1 MMPATS
7 SDCDAPWFTWAP
19 SGRRSIT
26 IRRASAG
33 FAARSTVIPF
43 ASRAAVARFTLASSA
58 TVPNRRVMDGSS
70 SGLSSLI
77 TFPPGVPGGK
87 LASANTSPR
96 PSLLHKQLLSKP
108 DVAGLLD
115 QVVADALPGRRG
127 LGAWRALLRAHAT
140 LMRQLGTD
148 LESKTGLHLGDF
160 DVLGQLAEAGGALR
174 MTELAERTLSSRS
187 AMTRRIDRMADEGLV
202 RRANAD
208 GDARGVVVA
217 LTDAGLRRLT
227 ETVPIH
233 LRGVAELFVGRLD
246 DQELADLERILD
258 KVTLDCNFG

>member
-1 MMPATS
+1 MMPDTS
-7 SDCDAPWFTWAP
+7 SDCDAPWCTWAP
-19 SGRRSIT
+19 SGMRSNT
-26 IRRASAG
+26 IRRASAA

-43 ASRAAVARFTLASSA
+43 ASRAAVDRFTVASSA
-58 TVPNRRVMDGSS
+58 TVPNRRVIDGSS
-70 SGLSSLI
+70 SGLSSLT
-77 TFPPGVPGGK
+77 TFPPGCPGGI

-96 PSLLHKQLLSKP
+96 VSLLHRQVLSTP

-115 QVVADALPGRRG
+115 RAIADALPGRRG

-160 DVLGQLAEAGGALR
+160 DVLGQLAEAGGSLR

-202 RRANAD
+202 RRASAD
-208 GDARGVVVA
+208 GDARGVVVE
-217 LTDAGLRRLT
+217 LTDAGVARLT
-227 ETVPIH
+227 ESAPVH
-233 LRGVAELFVGRLD
+233 LRGVSELFVARLD
-246 DQELADLERILD
+246 DQ
-258 KVTLDCNFG
+258 